1 MLYLSQRKGNETK
14 ETIMT
19 DTNATTV
26 NSRIEVKEI
35 RKETKFV
42 IFVTLFLVAGILLNL
57 ILVAVL
63 PKNTVDTMSIVDL
76 AVFLAVG
83 GLIGSLLFLRSKKNR
98 QRVKK

>member
-1 MLYLSQRKGNETK
+1 
-14 ETIMT
+14 MT

-83 GLIGSLLFLRSKKNR
+83 ALIGSLLFLRSKKTD
-98 QRVKK
+98 KE

>member
-1 MLYLSQRKGNETK
+1 
-14 ETIMT
+14 MT
-19 DTNATTV
+19 DTNSITV

-76 AVFLAVG
+76 ALVLAVG
-83 GLIGSLLFLRSKKNR
+83 ALIGSLLFLRSKKNR

>member
-19 DTNATTV
+19 DTNEITV

-83 GLIGSLLFLRSKKNR
+83 GLIGSLLFLKKKKNR

>member
-1 MLYLSQRKGNETK
+1 
-14 ETIMT
+14 MT
-19 DTNATTV
+19 DTNAITV

>member
-19 DTNATTV
+19 DTNEITV

>member
-83 GLIGSLLFLRSKKNR
+83 ALIGSLLFLRSKKTD
-98 QRVKK
+98 KE

>member
-1 MLYLSQRKGNETK
+1 
-14 ETIMT
+14 MT
-19 DTNATTV
+19 GTNASTV

-63 PKNTVDTMSIVDL
+63 PQNTVDTMSIVDL
-76 AVFLAVG
+76 AVVLAVG
-83 GLIGSLLFLRSKKNR
+83 GLIGSLLFLRNKKTD
-98 QRVKK
+98 KK

>member
-1 MLYLSQRKGNETK
+1 
-14 ETIMT
+14 MT
-19 DTNATTV
+19 DTNEITV

>member
-19 DTNATTV
+19 DTNEITV

-98 QRVKK
+98 KKKKK

>member
-1 MLYLSQRKGNETK
+1 
-14 ETIMT
+14 MT
-19 DTNATTV
+19 DTNAITV

-83 GLIGSLLFLRSKKNR
+83 ALIGSLLFLRSKKNR